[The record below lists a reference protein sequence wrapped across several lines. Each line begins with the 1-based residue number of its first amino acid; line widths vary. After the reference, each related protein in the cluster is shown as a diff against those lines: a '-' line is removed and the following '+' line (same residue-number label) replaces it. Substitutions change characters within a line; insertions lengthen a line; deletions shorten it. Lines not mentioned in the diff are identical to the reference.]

1 MIKTSSAGMSSNAK
15 GLEFRSVVKTFG
27 TTALFGDLSFHIAS
41 GEFFVILGPSGCG
54 KTTLLRLIAGL
65 DRVDGGEIA
74 LNGRAVQDV
83 PAGDRGV
90 AMVFQ
95 DYALYPHMSVRDN
108 LAFGLRNMKIAATE
122 IEARITEAARSLSLD
137 DLLAR
142 KPAALSGGQQQRVAL
157 ARALVKKPDLLL
169 MDEPLSSLD
178 PALRLHTRRELAQ
191 LSRNLS
197 ATVVM
202 VTHDQV
208 EAMTLAHR
216 IMVLHNH
223 EIQQIG
229 TPLDLFTRP
238 ANLFVARFVGATP
251 MNVLSGS
258 LRRGKDGLAEL
269 VLASGHIVATR
280 IPHDSLPESATWRL
294 GLRAEHVGLNASK
307 KTALA
312 ARVDVVERLGE
323 HSFVHARLDDG
334 QEIVAEQ
341 PGLSPQQPG
350 DAIGLKLDGA
360 HAHLFDAYGIAY
372 HAAQGPAS

>member
-1 MIKTSSAGMSSNAK
+1 MSSHAK

-27 TTALFGDLSFHIAS
+27 TAVLFGDLSFGIAP

-65 DRVDGGEIA
+65 DTVDGGEIH

-95 DYALYPHMSVRDN
+95 DYALYPHMNVRDN
-108 LAFGLRNMKIAATE
+108 LAFGLRNMKVASADID
-122 IEARITEAARSLSLD
+122 ARIHDAAHALRLD

-223 EIQQIG
+223 QVQQIG
-229 TPLDLFTRP
+229 TPLELFTRP

-251 MNVLSGS
+251 MNVLDGV

-269 VLASGHIVATR
+269 ALASGTVVRTAISHDGL
-280 IPHDSLPESATWRL
+280 PHSETWRL
-294 GLRAEHVGLNASK
+294 GLRAEHVGLS
-307 KTALA
+307 TARKPQA
-312 ARVDVVERLGE
+312 AAKVDFVERLGE

-350 DAIGLKLDGA
+350 DAVGLSFDGG
-360 HAHLFDAYGIAY
+360 HAHLFDADGVAY
-372 HAAQGPAS
+372 HAPEAS